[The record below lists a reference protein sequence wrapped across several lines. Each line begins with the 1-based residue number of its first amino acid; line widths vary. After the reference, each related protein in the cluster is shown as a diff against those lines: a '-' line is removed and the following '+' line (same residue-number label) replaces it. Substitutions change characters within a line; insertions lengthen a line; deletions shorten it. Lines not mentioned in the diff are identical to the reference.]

1 MVTNKN
7 PINPEN
13 LRLQHK
19 ICITIIIMRNFI
31 IKLFINSV
39 AVLLTSIFL
48 KPHIV
53 IDGYGY
59 AIIVAL
65 TLSVLNVSV
74 KPILVLFTLPVTIL
88 SLGIFLLFINTAM
101 IQLTSYLVGPGFRV
115 ESWGW
120 AFFFSIL
127 LSFLNSILERLLKF
141 PNQTISKENDV
152 KIYDKDGNRIA

>member
-1 MVTNKN
+1 
-7 PINPEN
+7 
-13 LRLQHK
+13 
-19 ICITIIIMRNFI
+19 MRNFI

-88 SLGIFLLFINTAM
+88 SLGIFLLLINTAM

-127 LSFLNSILERLLKF
+127 LSFLNSILERLLKL

>member
-1 MVTNKN
+1 MK
-7 PINPEN
+7 
-13 LRLQHK
+13 
-19 ICITIIIMRNFI
+19 NFI
-31 IKLFINSV
+31 IKLFINSL
-39 AVLLTSIFL
+39 AVLLASFFL
-48 KPHIV
+48 RDHIR

-74 KPILVLFTLPVTIL
+74 KPVLILFTLPVTIF
-88 SLGIFLLFINTAM
+88 SLGIFLLFINTSM
-101 IQLTSYLVGPGFRV
+101 IELAAYLIGPGFRV

-120 AFFFSIL
+120 AFLFSIL
-127 LSFLNSILERLLKF
+127 LSILNSILEKLLKL

>member
-1 MVTNKN
+1 
-7 PINPEN
+7 
-13 LRLQHK
+13 
-19 ICITIIIMRNFI
+19 MRNFI
-31 IKLFINSV
+31 IKLFINSL
-39 AVLLTSIFL
+39 AVLLASFFL
-48 KPHIV
+48 RDHIH

-59 AIIVAL
+59 AIVVAL

-74 KPILVLFTLPVTIL
+74 KPILILFTLPVTIL

-101 IQLTSYLVGPGFRV
+101 IELAAYLIGPGFQV
-115 ESWGW
+115 QSWGW

-127 LSFLNSILERLLKF
+127 LSILNSILERLLKF

>member
-1 MVTNKN
+1 
-7 PINPEN
+7 
-13 LRLQHK
+13 
-19 ICITIIIMRNFI
+19 MRNFI
-31 IKLFINSV
+31 IKLFINSL
-39 AVLLTSIFL
+39 AVLLASFFL
-48 KPHIV
+48 REHIH

-65 TLSVLNVSV
+65 TLSVLNISV
-74 KPILVLFTLPVTIL
+74 RPILILFTLPVTLL

-101 IQLTSYLVGPGFRV
+101 IELAAYLVGPGFRV
-115 ESWGW
+115 DSWWW

-127 LSFLNSILERLLKF
+127 LSFLNSILERLLKQ